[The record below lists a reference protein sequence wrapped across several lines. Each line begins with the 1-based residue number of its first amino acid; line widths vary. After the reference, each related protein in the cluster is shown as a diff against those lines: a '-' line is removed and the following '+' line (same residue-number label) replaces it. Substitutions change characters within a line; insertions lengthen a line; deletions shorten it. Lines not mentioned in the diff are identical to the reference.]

1 MKISKFFLHLVA
13 LLTGFLC
20 CFAPPQFLA
29 ADDSPLA
36 QGSTLQTPPS
46 LVYPLARRWR
56 ISSLFDH
63 TNPGDNGSQDG
74 YTTIC
79 TGASV
84 SDDPS
89 DPNDQ
94 ILKDGGS
101 VRGYTDYDTNL
112 KDLRWKNFVPGW
124 LWYDRHYGYDL
135 ACPFD
140 TPVGAATSGTAVREG
155 EYAVKVTHSSGYRT
169 YYRHL
174 NQRIVQTVSVQPGQW
189 IGTSGDEGGTLDPH
203 LHFEMRNS
211 NNKYV
216 DPCGWQG
223 GYTDPWSYNVG
234 NVWASGDPI
243 PMGYR
248 NQNGAAQGPFV
259 LAHSSI
265 RQEWFY
271 RDGEPGSPL
280 GNVFS
285 TTAIQGTGEILAL
298 QVQRFEHGEI
308 KYIEG
313 TGVVYYVEYDETYLP
328 DIRAAE
334 DDNTPDWNSTI
345 IVRNNGA
352 SSAIVNIT
360 LYTDDGRVLDS
371 RTHTSVPAHGVWTL
385 DVQSALDDFLNQAEY
400 HGMFEGSAIVYA
412 SQDVAVVV
420 KSLDSDE
427 VIGYT
432 GFSPASSLGFARPG
446 TTVYLPQYFNNHS
459 GWYSTAWVQNTGS
472 AATTVTAYYY
482 NLGGGQVGSQ
492 SHNIAP
498 GAAYGFT
505 PPAGIPSTGSMRLTA
520 GQPLAAVLEARKA
533 SPAQSGV
540 VNGLSGGRNS
550 LRAPLIMRSYGGWTT
565 GLVVQNIGSSPADID
580 VAYYDGGGNPVGAG
594 DHATGVPRWASQSF
608 YPPAVGD
615 GFLGSAVVTSAQP
628 LVALV
633 NELDSS
639 GQRLLNHCA
648 FDRGVPTLYL
658 PLVENNN
665 GGWTSG
671 IIVQNTVGSAHT
683 VSVTYYNSNGGL
695 VGTQSLSNI
704 PPYAQR
710 FFVPAVPSGSAYSAV
725 LSSSKRFA
733 VVVNEVKEGVGG
745 MSYNGSD

>member
-1 MKISKFFLHLVA
+1 MTWTRRLICSLLALVFLVTVGAAVA
-13 LLTGFLC
+13 LGSGNDFVVGDLRVDLPEVYSAGDYRVHLLAYEKPTTGYYRDFTTAWLG
-20 CFAPPQFLA
+20 AFLA
-29 ADDSPLA
+29 EFNGQP
-36 QGSTLQTPPS
+36 GSGQFSQVGFITQKAGVRWF
-46 LVYPLARRWR
+46 VYAE
-56 ISSLFDH
+56 
-63 TNPGDNGSQDG
+63 PGVDCLLGGPD
-74 YTTIC
+74 
-79 TGASV
+79 
-84 SDDPS
+84 
-89 DPNDQ
+89 DPNDTQ
-94 ILKDGGS
+94 HCYGDYGELVTLNTWQQVELVKYPQDNFWIARVYDTTGSPHDVAKIWSTSNRIYLARSDTEEGYYEAGDPYITASFYHWHPQYMNWQSGWQDWPASSGGNCNDIWTS
-101 VRGYTDYDTNL
+101 PVPICPYHYGANPNMWGDPRSWFAGTGGKWCDVDPLFPTDY
-112 KDLRWKNFVPGW
+112 V
-124 LWYDRHYGYDL
+124 
-135 ACPFD
+135 
-140 TPVGAATSGTAVREG
+140 
-155 EYAVKVTHSSGYRT
+155 
-169 YYRHL
+169 
-174 NQRIVQTVSVQPGQW
+174 
-189 IGTSGDEGGTLDPH
+189 
-203 LHFEMRNS
+203 
-211 NNKYV
+211 
-216 DPCGWQG
+216 
-223 GYTDPWSYNVG
+223 
-234 NVWASGDPI
+234 
-243 PMGYR
+243 
-248 NQNGAAQGPFV
+248 
-259 LAHSSI
+259 
-265 RQEWFY
+265 
-271 RDGEPGSPL
+271 
-280 GNVFS
+280 
-285 TTAIQGTGEILAL
+285 
-298 QVQRFEHGEI
+298 
-308 KYIEG
+308 
-313 TGVVYYVEYDETYLP
+313 YLP
-328 DIRAAE
+328 DIKA
-334 DDNTPDWNSTI
+334 NSSGWNSTI
-345 IVRNNGA
+345 IVRNNSSGDAHVQVAFYDHNGNMVGHPHTELRGRAVWNLDA
-352 SSAIVNIT
+352 SSVTTNFA
-360 LYTDDGRVLDS
+360 
-371 RTHTSVPAHGVWTL
+371 
-385 DVQSALDDFLNQAEY
+385 
-400 HGMFEGSAIVYA
+400 GSAIVYA

-432 GFSPASSLGFARPG
+432 GFSPTSSLGFARPG
-446 TTVYLPQYFNNHS
+446 PTVYLPQYFNNHS

-482 NLGGGQVGSQ
+482 NLSGGQVGSQ

-498 GAAYGFT
+498 GATYGFT

-520 GQPLAAVLEARKA
+520 SQPLAAVLEARKA

-540 VNGLSGGRNS
+540 VNGSSGGRNS

-580 VAYYDGGGNPVGAG
+580 VAYYDSGGNPVGAG